1 MNEVSEAYL
10 NLLVCVS
17 RLLNAILGGKHDEML
32 SSRVYREQNRA
43 GIFILDTI
51 FFWDK
56 NHCRACYEW
65 ETEENKNRCSILP

>member
-17 RLLNAILGGKHDEML
+17 RLLNTVFGGKHDEML

-51 FFWDK
+51 FFWEK
-56 NHCRACYEW
+56 EHCRACYEW
-65 ETEENKNRCSILP
+65 ETEEKKKCSILP